1 MILRS
6 TFFLFFIA
14 SCVGFAL
21 FQVKHEVIDVEKELT
36 FALREINREEESL
49 HVLKAEWSY
58 LNEPQRL
65 QALAD
70 KYLDVEPIVS
80 DQMVTLTRVM
90 DHAMNPSVIATRSAQ
105 APIRPTVAS
114 WNGN

>member
-6 TFFLFFIA
+6 TFFLFFMA
-14 SCVGFAL
+14 ACVGFAL
-21 FQVKHEVIDVEKELT
+21 FQVKHEVIDIERDLT
-36 FALREINREEESL
+36 LAMREISKEEESI
-49 HVLKAEWSY
+49 HILKAEWSY

-70 KYLDVEPIVS
+70 KYLDVQPMETG
-80 DQMVTLTRVM
+80 QMVTLTRVM
-90 DHAMNPSVIATRSAQ
+90 DQAMNPSIIATRSSQ
-105 APIRPTVAS
+105 GTIRPTMAS